1 MSRKDTQPRIAI
13 IGAGPA
19 GLSAAWFL
27 KQNGYKNV
35 RVFEKADRVGGKC
48 LTFEHEGRQFD
59 LAAHEMLAGYQDVMD
74 IATALGVPSAGSQ
87 KVLVYNTD
95 AGRYMSMLEA
105 SQSGGYGSLQ
115 IVWASLRYTWM
126 LLTRYR
132 KFARPGSGY
141 ADAPS
146 DLLQPLSSWI
156 KEKRLDALLET
167 VLYVMRVQG
176 YGRLDAIPAA
186 YFVKFQ
192 GLRNWVSNVLHVAG
206 LIQSWPR
213 VFKQGFQSV
222 WDAVAPHVDLHLNT
236 EIRSV
241 RREPQQGSSNLV
253 VTIEFADDRPQ
264 EVFDC
269 VIVTCPLDLPTLTA
283 LGLDLHHQ
291 EKRLLEK
298 VRYVEF
304 ITTACT
310 VEGVPTGVVG
320 SIPVPPMLDYTG
332 YIKIYEESPV
342 AIFFTLA
349 PSENYDPAEVVERIR
364 RQVRTLPDFKGG
376 PSKPDGHPHVTG
388 VVRQKGWQ
396 YFPHV
401 SLTDFRAGFYDQF
414 ESLQGYRQTYYSGSL
429 LAYETVGTTVAY
441 SRGLVERYF
450 PRLD

>member
-19 GLSAAWFL
+19 GLSAAWYL
-27 KQNGYKNV
+27 KQNGYRNV
-35 RVFEKADRVGGKC
+35 RVFEKTGRVGGKC
-48 LTFEHEGRQFD
+48 LTFEHGGRQFD
-59 LAAHEMLAGYQDVMD
+59 LAAHEMLAGYTDVME
-74 IATALGVPSAGSQ
+74 IATALGVPSAGHQ

-105 SQSGGYGSLQ
+105 SQSGGYGTLQ
-115 IVWASLRYTWM
+115 IMWASLRYTWM

-156 KEKRLDALLET
+156 QQKRLGALLET
-167 VLYVMRVQG
+167 ILYVMRVQG
-176 YGRLDAIPAA
+176 YGRLDEIPAA

-206 LIQSWPR
+206 LIQRWPR
-213 VFKQGFQSV
+213 VFKHGFQSV
-222 WDAVAPHVDLHLNT
+222 WDAVARHVDVLFNAGIT
-236 EIRSV
+236 AV
-241 RREPQQGSSNLV
+241 RRAPKPGSSNLV
-253 VTIEFADDRPQ
+253 VTIEFGDARPS
-264 EVFDC
+264 EEFDF

-283 LGLDLHHQ
+283 LGLDLHQQ
-291 EKRLLEK
+291 EKHLLEQ

-304 ITTACT
+304 ITTACE
-310 VEGVPTGVVG
+310 VEGVPSGVVG

-332 YIKIYEESPV
+332 YIKIYRESPV

-349 PSENYDPAEVVERIR
+349 PTDGYDPAEVVERIK
-364 RQVRTLPDFKGG
+364 RQVRTLPDVGGG
-376 PSKPDGHPHVTG
+376 PSTPGSHPHVTG
-388 VVRQKGWQ
+388 VVRQQGWQ

-401 SLTDFRAGFYDQF
+401 TLTDFRAGFYDQF
-414 ESLQGYRQTYYSGSL
+414 ESLQGYLQTYYSGSL

-441 SRGLVERYF
+441 SRRLVERYF